1 MELAIIVLIA
11 IGYVAWLFVL
21 LFFATFGIYGVI
33 AFFGVPFWL
42 LIIAGGYAEYGISP
56 WLTVPL
62 VIFIILGAGYWIEKE

>member
-21 LFFATFGIYGVI
+21 FFVATFRIYGII
-33 AFFGVPFWL
+33 ALFGVSFWL
-42 LIIAGGYAEYGISP
+42 LIVAGGYAEYGISP

-62 VIFIILGAGYWIEKE
+62 VIFIILGVGYWIKKE